1 MKKLIAIAAM
11 IFMGVAISPKAEAK
25 INIQINIGSQPAWGP
40 TGYDYAQFYYFP
52 DYNFYYDISRGQ
64 YVVLQNRTWVYTSN
78 VPTAYRFNPYN
89 AYKVVLNQSAP
100 YRQNSTHIRSYA
112 QYKGMGGRQGMI
124 RDSRDTKYYASKGH
138 PMHSQWQQG
147 ANNSGRGNY
156 NNKTNNK
163 GKGNNNAANNGGGR
177 TTGGARR

>member
-112 QYKGMGGRQGMI
+112 QYKGMGGRQV
-124 RDSRDTKYYASKGH
+124 
-138 PMHSQWQQG
+138 MHSQWQQS
-147 ANNSGRGNY
+147 ANNSNRNNY
-156 NNKTNNK
+156 NNKMNNK
-163 GKGNNNAANNGGGR
+163 GKGNNANYGAGR